1 MKKNFYKGLMTLC
14 FCSVVFTTNVM
25 AQDESPF
32 AGGTGTPDDPYLIAT
47 PQQFDR
53 MRDARGASYKLIAD
67 LDFSNV
73 HFDYEGGWW
82 PIGEWGSGSGS
93 ADRFHGTFDGDGH
106 TIKNFYVEKPTGAH
120 DMTFFGVVEGATIE
134 RVIFENITFIGEGRM
149 GMISGQTEKTTIR
162 EVGAINCTVK
172 NIGTGVEAGG
182 FVGPGS
188 QVVIY
193 DCYFVD
199 GSIVCDGKL
208 SETDLRGDN
217 AAALVGKAENMTAI
231 MSSYVSGTV
240 VARNNL
246 GGIAGM
252 IDASSSISGCLA
264 MCDVTGNDDA
274 TGIGRICGG
283 GSPDLSSGNYALETA
298 KVNGNLV
305 TTDNNADQRNGADVT
320 KADLTQEFYEE
331 LGFDF
336 DNVWKMD
343 PSISDYP
350 VFKWQKA
357 GSTGV
362 KNIDNDTNYIVSA
375 TTDGVKVEGLKGNE
389 TICIYDVTGML
400 LNEKI
405 ATQGSMTISLNA
417 TGICIVNIVSSDAT
431 STFKV
436 AK

>member
-264 MCDVTGNDDA
+264 
-274 TGIGRICGG
+274 I
-283 GSPDLSSGNYALETA
+283 
-298 KVNGNLV
+298 

-400 LNEKI
+400 LNEQI

>member
-1 MKKNFYKGLMTLC
+1 
-14 FCSVVFTTNVM
+14 
-25 AQDESPF
+25 
-32 AGGTGTPDDPYLIAT
+32 
-47 PQQFDR
+47 
-53 MRDARGASYKLIAD
+53 
-67 LDFSNV
+67 
-73 HFDYEGGWW
+73 
-82 PIGEWGSGSGS
+82 
-93 ADRFHGTFDGDGH
+93 
-106 TIKNFYVEKPTGAH
+106 
-120 DMTFFGVVEGATIE
+120 
-134 RVIFENITFIGEGRM
+134 M

-283 GSPDLSSGNYALETA
+283 GSPD
-298 KVNGNLV
+298 
-305 TTDNNADQRNGADVT
+305 
-320 KADLTQEFYEE
+320 
-331 LGFDF
+331 
-336 DNVWKMD
+336 
-343 PSISDYP
+343 
-350 VFKWQKA
+350 
-357 GSTGV
+357 
-362 KNIDNDTNYIVSA
+362 
-375 TTDGVKVEGLKGNE
+375 
-389 TICIYDVTGML
+389 
-400 LNEKI
+400 
-405 ATQGSMTISLNA
+405 
-417 TGICIVNIVSSDAT
+417 
-431 STFKV
+431 
-436 AK
+436 

>member
-32 AGGTGTPDDPYLIAT
+32 AGGTSTPDDPYLIAT

-208 SETDLRGDN
+208 SETDLRG
-217 AAALVGKAENMTAI
+217 I
-231 MSSYVSGTV
+231 
-240 VARNNL
+240 
-246 GGIAGM
+246 
-252 IDASSSISGCLA
+252 
-264 MCDVTGNDDA
+264 
-274 TGIGRICGG
+274 
-283 GSPDLSSGNYALETA
+283 
-298 KVNGNLV
+298 
-305 TTDNNADQRNGADVT
+305 
-320 KADLTQEFYEE
+320 
-331 LGFDF
+331 
-336 DNVWKMD
+336 
-343 PSISDYP
+343 
-350 VFKWQKA
+350 
-357 GSTGV
+357 
-362 KNIDNDTNYIVSA
+362 
-375 TTDGVKVEGLKGNE
+375 
-389 TICIYDVTGML
+389 ML
-400 LNEKI
+400 L
-405 ATQGSMTISLNA
+405 L
-417 TGICIVNIVSSDAT
+417 
-431 STFKV
+431 
-436 AK
+436 

>member
-14 FCSVVFTTNVM
+14 FCSVVFTSNVM
-25 AQDESPF
+25 GQDESPF

-53 MRDARGASYKLIAD
+53 IRDERGASYKLIAD

-93 ADRFHGTFDGDGH
+93 TDRFHGTFDGDGH
-106 TIKNFYVEKPTGAH
+106 TMKNFYVEKPTGAH

-134 RVIFENITFIGEGRM
+134 RVLFENITFIGEGRM
-149 GMISGQTEKTTIR
+149 GMISGQTEKTTFR

-188 QVVIY
+188 QVVMY
-193 DCYFVD
+193 DCYFID
-199 GSIVCDGKL
+199 GNIVCDGKL
-208 SETDLRGDN
+208 SETDFRGDN
-217 AAALVGKAENMTAI
+217 AAALIGKAENGTAI

-240 VARNNL
+240 KARNNL

-264 MCDVTGNDDA
+264 MCDVTGNSDA
-274 TGIGRICGG
+274 AGIGRICGG
-283 GSPDLSSGNYALETA
+283 GSPDLSSGNYALETV
-298 KVNGNLV
+298 KVNGELV
-305 TTDNNADQRNGADVT
+305 TTDNNADQRNGADIAKT
-320 KADLTQEFYEE
+320 DLTQEFYEE

-343 PSISDYP
+343 SSISDYP
-350 VFKWQKA
+350 VFKWQKTG
-357 GSTGV
+357 GSGIHNLNNAIAYNV
-362 KNIDNDTNYIVSA
+362 FA
-375 TTDGVKVEGLKGNE
+375 TEDGVKVEGLKGDE
-389 TICIYDVTGML
+389 VICIYDVTGVL
-400 LNEKI
+400 LNKQI
-405 ATQGSMTISLNA
+405 ADNANMTIPLNMN
-417 TGICIVNIVSSDAT
+417 GICIVSVMSGKDIA
-431 STFKV
+431 TFKI